1 MVKFHLL
8 EKNGIFHCNGEGI
21 YLNGSPNPRISIF
34 LALVAVMNYRVIKSS
49 TGEITITPELVV
61 PVLPDS
67 FITEIT

>member
-8 EKNGIFHCNGEGI
+8 EEVESYIVMGLSTLIVLQIPKF
-21 YLNGSPNPRISIF
+21 SFF
-34 LALVAVMNYRVIKSS
+34 LALVAVTNYSVIKSS

-67 FITEIT
+67 FMTETT

>member
-8 EKNGIFHCNGEGI
+8 EKNGIFHCNGEGS
-21 YLNGSPNPRISIF
+21 YLNDSPNPKIFIF
-34 LALVAVMNYRVIKSS
+34 LALVAVTNYSVIKSS

-61 PVLPDS
+61 PVPPDS

>member
-8 EKNGIFHCNGEGI
+8 EDNGILHCNGGGI
-21 YLNGSPNPRISIF
+21 YLNGSPNPKIFVF
-34 LALVAVMNYRVIKSS
+34 LALVAVTNYSVIKSS